1 MKIQVLTPTGKVF
14 EGDCSSVKVP
24 GTGGQFQILQNHAA
38 LLSSLEPGNIEIR
51 LQDGSNKTFTILS
64 GFVEVL
70 KNDIALLVNLAE
82 A

>member
-51 LQDGSNKTFTILS
+51 LQDGSNKTFTIQS

-70 KNDIALLVNLAE
+70 KNDIALLVNMAE

>member
-38 LLSSLEPGNIEIR
+38 LLSSLEPGKIEIR
-51 LQDGSNKTFTILS
+51 LQDGSNKTFLIKN